1 MSDQIIHNII
11 QYGYLAIFTLILLQE
26 VGMPNP
32 IPNEFVLLFS
42 GYLAF
47 SGILN
52 VGLVILSAIA
62 ADILASILLY
72 EAFYFFGNFLIGKNS
87 RLPTR
92 LLKKVDNL
100 SHRFNLKKP
109 LEIGLS
115 RLTPFIKGYVSI
127 LCGLLH
133 LSQKKYGIILSITSV
148 IWSSMYVFGGYLAGP
163 YWIRIAQSNSKLMYL
178 ALFLPFAVIIIRYI
192 IRQLKKQPSF
202 QNPNSLNT

>member
-1 MSDQIIHNII
+1 MSDQIIHDII

-62 ADILASILLY
+62 ADLLASILLY
-72 EAFYFFGNFLIGKNS
+72 EAFYFFGNFLIGKTT
-87 RLPTR
+87 RLPAR
-92 LLKKVDNL
+92 LLKKVDDL
-100 SHRFNLKKP
+100 SQRFNLKKP

-133 LSQKKYGIILSITSV
+133 LSQKKYGIILTLTSV
-148 IWSSMYVFGGYLAGP
+148 IWSSMYVFVGYLAGP
-163 YWIRIAQSNSKLMYL
+163 YWSRIVQSGSKQMYL
-178 ALFLPFAVIIIRYI
+178 VLILPFAAFFLRYI
-192 IRQLKKQPSF
+192 IRRLKKQPSF